1 MLFRTSIAPERFR
14 RNHPKRDAS
23 DMKIRDRSS
32 HSNRFKSRI
41 RSRIRPKWSINHNCG
56 HGKWSIP
63 KWQSGQKGCQVT
75 TVFDHWSQTHC
86 MDSLSLFPATKKN
99 PRWKCNSA
107 RCEPTR
113 SKERAHTRVATI
125 MFWWDFRG
133 GRWSRIPRPGVCF
146 PHFPKRSRR
155 FPAPGEGPGILGGR
169 GLAAKS
175 AVRLRPE
182 F

>member
-1 MLFRTSIAPERFR
+1 M
-14 RNHPKRDAS
+14 
-23 DMKIRDRSS
+23 
-32 HSNRFKSRI
+32 
-41 RSRIRPKWSINHNCG
+41 
-56 HGKWSIP
+56 
-63 KWQSGQKGCQVT
+63 T

-133 GRWSRIPRPGVCF
+133 GRWSRIPRPGGCF

-155 FPAPGEGPGILGGR
+155 SPAPGEGPGILGAVGSQR
-169 GLAAKS
+169 KVPFASARNSESAEWGAHVWIQWVLSPGILRASPPLSGGLMFGS
-175 AVRLRPE
+175 SGFCRPE

>member
-1 MLFRTSIAPERFR
+1 M
-14 RNHPKRDAS
+14 
-23 DMKIRDRSS
+23 
-32 HSNRFKSRI
+32 
-41 RSRIRPKWSINHNCG
+41 
-56 HGKWSIP
+56 
-63 KWQSGQKGCQVT
+63 T

-99 PRWKCNSA
+99 PMWKCNSA

-133 GRWSRIPRPGVCF
+133 GRWSRIPRPGGCF

-155 FPAPGEGPGILGGR
+155 FPAPGEGPGVLGAVGSQRKVPFASARNSESAEWGAHVWIQWVLSPGILRASPPLSGGAHVRIVSPTPGVGLTIFGIPAILGCR
-169 GLAAKS
+169 TCSTKVLQ
-175 AVRLRPE
+175 V
-182 F
+182 